1 MFELTVPVPVPIDV
15 RAADKLKNKEIEDEL
30 QFMGV
35 ICIKDVFQANSGKD
49 GNTITMVRSN
59 NCQNLYY
66 IVF

>member
-1 MFELTVPVPVPIDV
+1 MFELTVPVPVTPI
-15 RAADKLKNKEIEDEL
+15 DKLKNKDKDIEDEL

-35 ICIKDVFQANSGKD
+35 ICIKDVFQTNSGKD